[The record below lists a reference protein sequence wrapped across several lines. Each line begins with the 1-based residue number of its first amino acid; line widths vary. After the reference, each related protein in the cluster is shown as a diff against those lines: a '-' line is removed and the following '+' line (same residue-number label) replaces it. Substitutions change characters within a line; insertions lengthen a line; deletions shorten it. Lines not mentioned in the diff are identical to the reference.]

1 MKTILILLAFLAAL
15 AGAFYASYSVW
26 NLTGEAEMGGHGIAA
41 LILGIVFTF
50 ALGAGLMALVFYSNR
65 KGYDEQAR
73 SDDSGLPPPLSPT
86 HRSEAQQQ
94 EAADRREE

>member
-26 NLTGEAEMGGHGIAA
+26 NLTGEAEMGGHGITA
-41 LILGIVFTF
+41 LLLGVVFTF

-73 SDDSGLPPPLSPT
+73 SDTDLPPP
-86 HRSEAQQQ
+86 HRSEAEQQ